1 MTHWE
6 ATDQQGGSSRGRKA
20 KLSGRNYRKLW
31 KREKKKTCKREG
43 ERKER
48 KEIWIKGISC
58 PASQVASQIA
68 ALWEEATGGRKH
80 SSEEEGG
87 GKKINGAC
95 QISWSVVFITWHQ
108 LCLLY
113 SSAAYHFTS
122 PSSPLPIF
130 PSLQPSRFFSPSLC
144 LPNDWAVGRRYE
156 GGIFSSYKHIKELRE
171 RKKKSRF
178 SKMLNWTFGL
188 ISSLTHSDFLFS
200 HIPPALFF
208 FFSRFPSPYFNL
220 LSTAFLPLQFITAKV
235 GLMYCNSP
243 FY

>member
-1 MTHWE
+1 M
-6 ATDQQGGSSRGRKA
+6 
-20 KLSGRNYRKLW
+20 
-31 KREKKKTCKREG
+31 
-43 ERKER
+43 
-48 KEIWIKGISC
+48 
-58 PASQVASQIA
+58 ASQIA

-130 PSLQPSRFFSPSLC
+130 PSLPPSRFFSPSLC

-208 FFSRFPSPYFNL
+208 FPGFHLPTSICSPPLSYPSNL
-220 LSTAFLPLQFITAKV
+220 LQLKLVWCTVTAPFIKKLISVSAVLSTSVMMAIALRPRRVNMLLIFWMPREIILACCGRNLP
-235 GLMYCNSP
+235 NSR
-243 FY
+243 